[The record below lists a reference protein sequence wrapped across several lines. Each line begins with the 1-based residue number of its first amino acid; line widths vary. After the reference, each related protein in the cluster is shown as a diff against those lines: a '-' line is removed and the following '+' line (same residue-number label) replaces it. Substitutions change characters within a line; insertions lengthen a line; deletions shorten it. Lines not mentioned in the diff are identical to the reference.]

1 LRRTCFL
8 CVCVCVCEQDLA
20 RYKRHVVEAVA
31 SLPVPEGPV
40 LLEDKV
46 NALVVE
52 DRTPHLRHVEVR
64 HAMLFSVR
72 VHSKCVCV
80 CVFSLR
86 L

>member
-1 LRRTCFL
+1 M
-8 CVCVCVCEQDLA
+8 CEQDLA

-52 DRTPHLRHVEVR
+52 DRTPHLRQVEVR
-64 HAMLFSVR
+64 HAT
-72 VHSKCVCV
+72 HCSKCVCL
-80 CVFSLR
+80 CVLALLATLSW
-86 L
+86 